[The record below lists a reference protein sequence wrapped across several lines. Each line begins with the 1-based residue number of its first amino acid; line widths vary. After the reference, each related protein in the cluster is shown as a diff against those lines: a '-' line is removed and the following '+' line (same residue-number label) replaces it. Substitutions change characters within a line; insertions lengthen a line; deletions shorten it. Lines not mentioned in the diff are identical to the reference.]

1 MKGSTMTKTFSASST
16 GVPFIRDRNISRR
29 GILGG
34 AVGAAAAVGLAA
46 CGAGSAGAPGQ
57 AASVPGSGGA
67 EEYTGPNVS
76 LAYWNGLTGGDGPIM
91 KKMMEKFNSEHPNIK
106 VSMTAIAWA
115 DYYQKLPAAVSNGKG
130 PDIGIMHEYSLAT
143 NAARQV
149 LQPLDDVATALKMTA
164 EDFHPLVW
172 AAGIYKGPKDD
183 AAVRYGIPLDVHP
196 AGLYYNKTVLE
207 KIGED
212 PETAPTTGDE
222 LMAILEK
229 AKSKGMQG
237 MWTSAL
243 SVNGLEWQTL
253 VYQFGGKMVNDDG
266 LTVGWGGEEGV
277 KALTWWKNLIDN
289 GHSPK
294 NAAADG
300 NYVSFNNDKAAFMI
314 NGPWMTTPLSDN
326 KKLKWGAAPVPQIGD
341 SLQTWSGAH
350 HFVLP
355 RQVQP
360 DQNKATASRV
370 FVNWMS
376 QQSLTWATAGMVPAR
391 KSVRED
397 PEFAK
402 QGAVT
407 QFAKE
412 LDFVNFVPAVPGIQD
427 IDQVRN
433 AAVQEAMLGKKD
445 IATALGE
452 GAEKANQILA
462 ANAKKYG
469 G

>member
-1 MKGSTMTKTFSASST
+1 MTDLSPVTAPGLSFT
-16 GVPFIRDRNISRR
+16 RDRSISRR
-29 GILGG
+29 GLLGG
-34 AVGAAAAVGLAA
+34 AIGVAAGLGLAA
-46 CGAGSAGAPGQ
+46 CSPGSAGKPGQ
-57 AASVPGSGGA
+57 AASAPGAGGA
-67 EEYTGPNVS
+67 QGYDGPPVE

-91 KKMMEKFNSEHPNIK
+91 KKMMQKFNSEHPNIK

-149 LQPLDDVATALKMTA
+149 LQPLDDVATALDMK
-164 EDFHPLVW
+164 EDDFSPIVW
-172 AAGIYKGPKDD
+172 GAGLYKGPKDQ
-183 AAVRYGIPLDVHP
+183 APVRYGLPLDLHP

-207 KIGED
+207 KLGED
-212 PETAPTTGDE
+212 PEKAPTTGDE
-222 LMAILEK
+222 LMAILDK
-229 AKSKGMQG
+229 AKSKGIQG

-243 SVNGLEWQTL
+243 SVYGLEWQTL
-253 VYQFGGKMVNDDG
+253 VYQYGGRMVNDDG
-266 LTVGWGGEEGV
+266 LTAGFGDEAGI
-277 KALTWWKNLIDN
+277 KALTWWKNLIEE

-300 NYVSFNNDKAAFMI
+300 NYVSFNNDKAVFMI
-314 NGPWMTTPLSDN
+314 NGPWMTTPLNDN

-355 RQVQP
+355 RQTQP
-360 DQNKATASRV
+360 DQNKAIASRV

-376 QQSLTWATAGMVPAR
+376 KQSLTWATAGMVPAR
-391 KSVRED
+391 KSVRES
-397 PEFAK
+397 PEFA
-402 QGAVT
+402 QLGAVT

-412 LDFVNFVPAVPGIQD
+412 LDYVNFVPAVPGIQD

-433 AAVQEAMLGKKD
+433 AAVSEAVLGKKD

-452 GAEKANQILA
+452 GAEKANKILA

>member
-1 MKGSTMTKTFSASST
+1 MTTAFTASETAASL
-16 GVPFIRDRNISRR
+16 IRDRSISRR
-29 GILGG
+29 GLLGG
-34 AVGAAAAVGLAA
+34 ALGLAAGVGLAA
-46 CGAGSAGAPGQ
+46 CSPGSSGAPGQ
-57 AASVPGSGGA
+57 AQSAPGGGGA
-67 EEYTGPNVS
+67 SGYNGPTVK

-91 KKMMEKFNSEHPNIK
+91 KKMMEKFNSEHPNIQ

-130 PDIGIMHEYSLAT
+130 PDIGIMHEYSMPT
-143 NAARQV
+143 NAARNV
-149 LQPLDDVATALKMTA
+149 ITPLDDVVVALGMKE
-164 EDFHPLVW
+164 EDFSPLVW
-172 AAGIYKGPKDD
+172 AAGMYKGPKND
-183 AAVRYGIPLDVHP
+183 APVRYGIPLDMHP

-207 KIGED
+207 KLGED
-212 PETAPTTGDE
+212 PEKAPTTGDE

-243 SVNGLEWQTL
+243 SVYGLEWQTL
-253 VYQFGGKMVNDDG
+253 VYQYGGKMVNDDG
-266 LTVGWGGEEGV
+266 LTAAFGEEPGV
-277 KALTWWKNLIDN
+277 KALTWWKSLIDE

-300 NYVSFNNDKAAFMI
+300 NYVSFNNDKAVFMI

-360 DQNKATASRV
+360 DENKAIASRV

-391 KSVRED
+391 KSVRES
-397 PEFAK
+397 PEFADL
-402 QGAVT
+402 GAVT

-412 LDFVNFVPAVPGIQD
+412 VDFVNFVPAVPGIQD

-433 AAVQEAMLGKKD
+433 TAVSEAMLGKKD

-452 GAEKANQILA
+452 GQDKANQILA
-462 ANAKKYG
+462 ANAKKYAG
-469 G
+469 